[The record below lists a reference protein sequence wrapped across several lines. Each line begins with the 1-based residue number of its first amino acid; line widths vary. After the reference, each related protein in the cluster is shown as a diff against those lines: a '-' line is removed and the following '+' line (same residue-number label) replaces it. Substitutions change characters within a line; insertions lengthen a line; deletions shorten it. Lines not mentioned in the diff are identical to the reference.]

1 MMRRITFE
9 FPDEF
14 IPNAVWLNYVMQDE
28 NRGDLLIGIRSLDTK
43 EIYALRD
50 GAVTVEIDRK
60 EAGNAND

>member
-1 MMRRITFE
+1 MRRITFE

-60 EAGNAND
+60 EDENAAD